1 MIVNRKQ
8 AEEAWALLVTTAV
21 NDPMEVYSDWPNLD
35 GTCEEAVK
43 SAYKSAARKAHPDM
57 ETGSAEKFAAV
68 DRAKHV
74 LLKWLERQ
82 AADGPPK
89 LKAEQCTNCG
99 GKGYVE
105 RQGQRGFKVTTLR
118 VQCRR
123 CNGTG
128 EEGVEH
134 DRGDWG

>member
-1 MIVNRKQ
+1 MPEN
-8 AEEAWALLVTTAV
+8 EAAVAALYRMA
-21 NDPMEVYSDWPNLD
+21 
-35 GTCEEAVK
+35 
-43 SAYKSAARKAHPDM
+43 AARTHPDAVG
-57 ETGSAEKFAAV
+57 GSVEAFVPV
-68 DRAKHV
+68 DRAKHILLEWLKKDVPPPV
-74 LLKWLERQ
+74 LE
-82 AADGPPK
+82 APP
-89 LKAEQCTNCG
+89 CVNCG

-105 RQGQRGFKVTTLR
+105 QKSQRGFKVTTLR